1 MANLTIS
8 DLIATMQNDLGN
20 GRKALINKLLNW
32 LCNIDDNTD
41 DSIHMESPRVTE
53 MMKSNRIPQRI
64 ARKIAGLA
72 NSKAFI
78 DKFNEEWSKNENAYD
93 TLLKDIN
100 QKGAQYGNRAIQR
113 KDLARY
119 VLKILLATVNESKQ
133 KNTGNNNSKKTSIK
147 KEPTVLSDKRV
158 GSTIKKYFD
167 GKADSDDYKTAFS
180 FVLTDLAPL
189 YKDQVSVEIPCL
201 EWEKINSRITK
212 STLIIG
218 RTIHDPREVVP
229 DRLKEKFPVWIDE
242 DPQYSNLTNFGFAKD
257 TDGNDYY
264 VDDRGNP
271 LLNRD
276 GQRIPR
282 FASYI
287 DNNPTVP
294 YYLYI
299 GEVISCT
306 PVKINDQHVKVILR
320 YRLLAHLNYEVVVEN
335 SHTIGISQD
344 QFWTPQFSFIEI
356 LDVLTRFDKLSHM
369 KPDDSIRS
377 LLI

>member
-1 MANLTIS
+1 M
-8 DLIATMQNDLGN
+8 
-20 GRKALINKLLNW
+20 
-32 LCNIDDNTD
+32 
-41 DSIHMESPRVTE
+41 
-53 MMKSNRIPQRI
+53 
-64 ARKIAGLA
+64 
-72 NSKAFI
+72 
-78 DKFNEEWSKNENAYD
+78 
-93 TLLKDIN
+93 
-100 QKGAQYGNRAIQR
+100 
-113 KDLARY
+113 
-119 VLKILLATVNESKQ
+119 
-133 KNTGNNNSKKTSIK
+133 
-147 KEPTVLSDKRV
+147 
-158 GSTIKKYFD
+158 
-167 GKADSDDYKTAFS
+167 
-180 FVLTDLAPL
+180 
-189 YKDQVSVEIPCL
+189 
-201 EWEKINSRITK
+201 
-212 STLIIG
+212 
-218 RTIHDPREVVP
+218 
-229 DRLKEKFPVWIDE
+229 WIDE